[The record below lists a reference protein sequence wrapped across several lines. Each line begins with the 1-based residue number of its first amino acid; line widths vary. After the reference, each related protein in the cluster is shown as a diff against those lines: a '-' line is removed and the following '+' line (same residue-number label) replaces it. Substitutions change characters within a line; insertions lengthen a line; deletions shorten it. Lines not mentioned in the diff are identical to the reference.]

1 MKIRLFIISAVILI
15 AGACSEHEVPPSQV
29 LHHHPDAQ
37 PAADSQKTV
46 AAGRG
51 TLLFFMNPNGG
62 PCQMQDQY
70 LQEAKESIQKYAE
83 VVYVKTTD
91 DRSKSMFYQ
100 YGIRSLPQI
109 ILLDHDQQE
118 IRRFSPGIQQPSTI
132 LDVLEALIK

>member
-1 MKIRLFIISAVILI
+1 MKIRLFLISAAVLI
-15 AGACSEHEVPPSQV
+15 AGACSEHEVPPPQT
-29 LHHHPDAQ
+29 LHHHPNDQ
-37 PAADSQKTV
+37 SAASSQKTI

-62 PCQMQDQY
+62 PCQMQDRY
-70 LQEAKESIQKYAE
+70 LQDASEEIKEYAD

-100 YGIRSLPQI
+100 YGVRSLPQI

-118 IRRFSPGIQQPSTI
+118 IRRFSPGIQQPATI
-132 LDVLEALIK
+132 MDVLSSLIK